1 MKLDGK
7 VALIT
12 GSTQGAG
19 AQMARQFAAAGAA
32 VVVNGRNE
40 ERGNGVV
47 EEIRRA
53 GGRAVFV
60 RTDLTQEEQVQAM
73 AGVATA
79 EFGALHV
86 LVNCAAPMDELTG
99 GTDRAITELS
109 TENFRRFA
117 DMGIYGL
124 FWTLKYAIPHISA
137 SGGGSI
143 VNISSGV
150 TTQGFAGMPAYTMIK
165 GAMNALTLQI
175 AVDYARAN
183 IRCNAIIAGT
193 ISGGPTID
201 FLLSHPVA
209 GAAMRACLLTRV
221 GTAADIANVAQF
233 LASDAAANMS
243 GAMVQVDGGARV
255 KAPMPD
261 FAAIFDTFGKTD

>member
-32 VVVNGRNE
+32 VVVSGRNA
-40 ERGNGVV
+40 ERGNAVV
-47 EEIRRA
+47 EDIRRA
-53 GGRAVFV
+53 NGRAVFV
-60 RTDLTQEEQVQAM
+60 CTDLTREAEVEAM
-73 AGVATA
+73 ARVGVA

-86 LVNCAAPMDELTG
+86 LVNCAAPMDELIG
-99 GTDRAITELS
+99 GTDRAITELA

-117 DMGIYGL
+117 DIGIYGL
-124 FWTLKYAIPHISA
+124 FWTMKYAIPHLRA
-137 SGGGSI
+137 AGGGSI

-175 AVDYARAN
+175 AVEYARAN

-193 ISGGPTID
+193 ISGGPTVD
-201 FLLSHPVA
+201 FLLNHPVA
-209 GAAMRACLLTRV
+209 GQAMRACLLTRV

-233 LASDAAANMS
+233 LASDASANMS
-243 GAMVQVDGGARV
+243 GALVQVDGGARV

-261 FAAIFDTFGKTD
+261 FAAIFDTYGNAG

>member
-32 VVVNGRNE
+32 VVVTGRSA
-40 ERGNGVV
+40 ERGAAVV
-47 EEIRRA
+47 DEIRRA
-53 GGRAVFV
+53 GGRAAFA
-60 RTDLTQEEQVQAM
+60 RADLTTESDVEAM
-73 AGVATA
+73 ARVPVS
-79 EFGALHV
+79 EFGGLHV

-99 GTDRAITELS
+99 GTDRAIADLP
-109 TENFRRFA
+109 TENFRKFA
-117 DMGIYGL
+117 DIGIYGL
-124 FWTLKYAIPHISA
+124 FWTLKYAIPHMKT

-150 TTQGFAGMPAYTMIK
+150 TTQGFAGMPAYTMTK

-175 AVDYARAN
+175 AVEYAGAN

-201 FLLSHPVA
+201 FLLNHPVA
-209 GAAMRACLLTRV
+209 GPAMRAGLLTRV

-233 LASDAAANMS
+233 LASDASANMS
-243 GAMVQVDGGARV
+243 GALVQVDGGARV

-261 FAAIFDTFGKTD
+261 FAAIFGGGSQGA